1 MWLKIST
8 LFLMSI
14 IVAQGIVVKQRTP
27 KLLEPIGERQGVVGF
42 GRPLSLLILGDS
54 AAAGVGV
61 EYQHQAL
68 SGVLLSQL
76 MNEYQLTWALHAK
89 AGDNTRQVIY
99 SINTLEPQV
108 YDVIVTS
115 IGVNDVTKLTSTRL
129 WIKQQ
134 KQLFTELRKKFDPKL
149 IIVTG
154 VPPMQHFLAL
164 PHPLAWI
171 FGKHAQQMNKKL
183 QRYLSTEPIFKFI
196 EFDLEHFQE
205 MNLPMAIDGFH
216 PSKEIYEI
224 WGKQVASLVRE
235 FFTS

>member
-8 LFLMSI
+8 LFLLPV
-14 IVAQGIVVKQRTP
+14 IVAQGVIVKQRTP

-61 EYQHQAL
+61 EYQYQAL

-76 MNEYQLTWALHAK
+76 MNEYQLTWTLHAK
-89 AGDNTRQVIY
+89 TGDNTRQVIDA
-99 SINTLEPQV
+99 INALEPQV
-108 YDVIVTS
+108 YDVIITS

-154 VPPMQHFLAL
+154 VPH
-164 PHPLAWI
+164 
-171 FGKHAQQMNKKL
+171 
-183 QRYLSTEPIFKFI
+183 LSLLNLILNIFK
-196 EFDLEHFQE
+196 
-205 MNLPMAIDGFH
+205 
-216 PSKEIYEI
+216 
-224 WGKQVASLVRE
+224 R
-235 FFTS
+235 

>member
-8 LFLMSI
+8 LFLLPV
-14 IVAQGIVVKQRTP
+14 IVAQGVIVKQRTP

-89 AGDNTRQVIY
+89 TGDNTRQVIDA
-99 SINTLEPQV
+99 INALEPKV

-154 VPPMQHFLAL
+154 VPPMQHFPAL

-183 QRYLSTEPIFKFI
+183 QGYLSTEPIFKFI

>member
-8 LFLMSI
+8 LFLLPV

-68 SGVLLSQL
+68 SGVLISQL

-89 AGDNTRQVIY
+89 TGDNTRQVIY

-115 IGVNDVTKLTSTRL
+115 IGVNDVTKLTSIRS

-154 VPPMQHFLAL
+154 VPPMQHFPAL

-183 QRYLSTEPIFKFI
+183 QGYLSTEPIFKFI

>member
-8 LFLMSI
+8 LFLLPV

-27 KLLEPIGERQGVVGF
+27 KLLEPIGERQGIVGF

-68 SGVLLSQL
+68 SGVLISQL

-89 AGDNTRQVIY
+89 TGDNTRQVIDA
-99 SINTLEPQV
+99 INALESQV

-154 VPPMQHFLAL
+154 VPPMQHFPAL

-183 QRYLSTEPIFKFI
+183 QGYLSTELIFKFI
-196 EFDLEHFQE
+196 EFDLEHFKE